1 MYYYSWDDRPLPGP
15 GSYATH
21 PAHEIF
27 HIILTVVTTISL
39 ILQVYTFYLMLR
51 VARTQLNEYRY
62 FMMLST
68 TWDVCLT
75 LTLGFAIQ
83 PHVHG
88 PLYACISARGPV
100 AAFGHEG
107 ARISMVLVYT
117 FGANLIGSQV
127 YSMIYRVTAVL
138 ANPSAKRRFLS
149 LPVVAG
155 FQLLLLATTA
165 GLSYG
170 IHIATV
176 RDTDELY
183 DGRNLSADM
192 TRNAAGELIWI
203 HRVIWRALLRKLR
216 DTEYITD
223 EDTSVMCF
231 NAHDWTSYY
240 IHAGIVVLF
249 VLTEVMSSSAAF
261 WVIRR
266 VGRLSLQSQAARRM
280 HVQLTR
286 LLLLQVLASE
296 GWILQN

>member
-1 MYYYSWDDRPLPGP
+1 MYYYSWVEPPLPGP

-27 HIILTVVTTISL
+27 HVILTVITTINL
-39 ILQVYTFYLMLR
+39 VLQAYTFYLMMR

-75 LTLGFAIQ
+75 LTLGFAVQ

-117 FGANLIGSQV
+117 FGVNLIGSQA
-127 YSMIYRVTAVL
+127 YSMVYRVSAVL
-138 ANPSAKRRFLS
+138 TNPSIKRRFLRR
-149 LPVVAG
+149 PVVAG
-155 FQLLLLATTA
+155 FQLLILATTA

-176 RDTDELY
+176 RDTV
-183 DGRNLSADM
+183 SARGNIYMQKD
-192 TRNAAGELIWI
+192 ASE
-203 HRVIWRALLRKLR
+203 RALRR
-216 DTEYITD
+216 SE
-223 EDTSVMCF
+223 SF
-231 NAHDWTSYY
+231 SGHDSECSWRIDLDPPSHVAGAPTQDDRNR
-240 IHAGIVVLF
+240 IHH
-249 VLTEVMSSSAAF
+249 
-261 WVIRR
+261 RR
-266 VGRLSLQSQAARRM
+266 GHL
-280 HVQLTR
+280 
-286 LLLLQVLASE
+286 
-296 GWILQN
+296 